1 MLAKGAK
8 FRQVIELMYLRGT
21 TEDKTHIPNWNNE
34 DWKMLSDINALM
46 LPSIFALTLLE
57 GTYQ

>member
-46 LPSIFALTLLE
+46 LPRYLL
-57 GTYQ
+57 